1 MSELIENDEYQE
13 EERQK
18 MSSKKHSSVQTNI
31 TGLLFNDERFKP
43 FIELS
48 LDASQ
53 IDLSR
58 FGLKT
63 KDELV
68 PDVCVYTEPPPGP
81 DDETEDDILKVSQMP
96 DLTIEVLSPKQLLS
110 DLVKKMKAYFAL
122 GVKSCW
128 LVMPSVEVINVYSQT
143 GKRTFGIDSHEV
155 IDEVMDIRLPIQK
168 IFDW

>member
-1 MSELIENDEYQE
+1 
-13 EERQK
+13 

-58 FGLKT
+58 FGLKA

-68 PDVCVYTEPPPGP
+68 PDVCVC
-81 DDETEDDILKVSQMP
+81 L
-96 DLTIEVLSPKQLLS
+96 
-110 DLVKKMKAYFAL
+110 
-122 GVKSCW
+122 
-128 LVMPSVEVINVYSQT
+128 
-143 GKRTFGIDSHEV
+143 H
-155 IDEVMDIRLPIQK
+155 
-168 IFDW
+168 